1 MLLLFL
7 LSNIL
12 YLWIPFL
19 YKAFFNDFIIC
30 LQVYTNVSLRILNIL
45 PWLTPKP
52 DSSYKLCRP
61 KVTGTYFWGGGVK
74 WICITEVPEHRTAT
88 VDDDNTLILQSWSGL
103 CVHFFCI
110 PKTLKWVVFL
120 HHFFW
125 QFHNGKVSDKSN
137 KNWLYLLYFFY
148 NVSCRGILNT
158 PPQKKTKCT
167 RWMSPHCSCSKWP

>member
-61 KVTGTYFWGGGVK
+61 KVTGTYFWGGGKMDLYNWSPWTQNSNCGWRQHSYFTVLI
-74 WICITEVPEHRTAT
+74 WIVCTLFLYTQNPKMSCLLASFFLAVSQWQGQWQIQQELT
-88 VDDDNTLILQSWSGL
+88 VFALFFLQ
-103 CVHFFCI
+103 CV
-110 PKTLKWVVFL
+110 L
-120 HHFFW
+120 
-125 QFHNGKVSDKSN
+125 
-137 KNWLYLLYFFY
+137 
-148 NVSCRGILNT
+148 
-158 PPQKKTKCT
+158 
-167 RWMSPHCSCSKWP
+167 